1 MQRVSAAS
9 VKVDSELVSAIEGG
23 LLALVGIEVDDGEPD
38 LAAAAEKVAGLRIF
52 PDDSGAM
59 NLSIGETG
67 GSVLLVS
74 QFTLLADLKRGRRPS
89 FSGAAPPEVAAPL
102 VERLR
107 ELIEAHGI
115 HTESGRFGAR
125 MEVSLVNEGPVT
137 LVLDIRGGRVV

>member
-9 VKVDSELVSAIEGG
+9 VKADDELVAAIEGG
-23 LLALVGIEVDDGEPD
+23 LLALVGIESDDGEPD

-52 PDDSGAM
+52 PDESGAM
-59 NLSIGETG
+59 NLSIGEIG
-67 GSVLLVS
+67 GSVLLVT

-107 ELIEAHGI
+107 ELIESQGI

-137 LVLDIRGGRVV
+137 LVLDVRGGRVV